1 MGWVKFIIKITIF
14 NETRNITHS
23 SNPMSKGKYLLKAK
37 KREKVRPPLIHCVC
51 HVINQ
56 YFSGAQEATWQELV
70 GAQKRQC
77 RKGINLCWA
86 ARQNKEDD
94 QVVCKV
100 LKTEESNMIVLCL
113 QRNWTCVL
121 QCFYGELTLY
131 THSFFC
137 LTGMNITAGEPKS
150 LSGSSFF
157 FFSFFFFSF
166 LD

>member
-1 MGWVKFIIKITIF
+1 MSLT
-14 NETRNITHS
+14 NI
-23 SNPMSKGKYLLKAK
+23 
-37 KREKVRPPLIHCVC
+37 
-51 HVINQ
+51 
-56 YFSGAQEATWQELV
+56 FSGAQEATWQELV

-86 ARQNKEDD
+86 ARQNKEEDD

-137 LTGMNITAGEPKS
+137 LTGMNIIVGEPKS

-157 FFSFFFFSF
+157 FFFFGISLAIWYGFWGWQGTIFVGF
-166 LD
+166 ILVLKAYKVIGMVGWWWNIVRERWAYRQDMVGL